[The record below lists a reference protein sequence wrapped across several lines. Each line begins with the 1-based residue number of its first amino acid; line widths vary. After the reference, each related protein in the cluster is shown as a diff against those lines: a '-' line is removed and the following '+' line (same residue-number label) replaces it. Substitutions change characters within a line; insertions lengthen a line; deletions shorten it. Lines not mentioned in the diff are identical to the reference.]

1 MSKPDFQRITTMQEK
16 NNINTV
22 LCKTVRKNAIEKTK
36 KERNVKYSPEIEAN
50 TLELEKQK
58 LILQKIVT
66 KQE

>member
-22 LCKTVRKNAIEKTK
+22 LWKTVRKNAIEKTK

-50 TLELEKQK
+50 T
-58 LILQKIVT
+58 
-66 KQE
+66 